1 MSIDSFTSNLPVK
14 SRSMSKSR
22 KLSSSIFNTTSL
34 SSFNKSRF
42 NNTIANN
49 MYSNQTVN
57 IVAK

>member
-49 MYSNQTVN
+49 MYSKQTVS